1 MSSWLIS
8 SNIYSILC
16 PEKLGN
22 KVSCQGN
29 TKEVRDMQYILQLL
43 REVWINMELEK
54 LENHEG
60 VVVKALLNSRATGL
74 FIDMKFVK
82 EKGFM

>member
-1 MSSWLIS
+1 
-8 SNIYSILC
+8 
-16 PEKLGN
+16 
-22 KVSCQGN
+22 
-29 TKEVRDMQYILQLL
+29 MQYILQLL